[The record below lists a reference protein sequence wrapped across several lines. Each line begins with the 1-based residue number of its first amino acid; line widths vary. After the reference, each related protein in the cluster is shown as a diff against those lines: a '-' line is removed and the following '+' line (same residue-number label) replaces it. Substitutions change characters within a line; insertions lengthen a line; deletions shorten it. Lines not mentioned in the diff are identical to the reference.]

1 MKRILSILLLC
12 SMLFLFSACNNGE
25 EPHDSTS
32 DTTAKTDETTAASD
46 IYYEPDDLPIGM
58 NFDTTIKILACD
70 GEGDVEEI
78 SVEDLTSDVVN
89 DSIYNRE
96 RYVEERLGV
105 EIEVYSAGLD
115 TELEKQMASD
125 EDNFQ
130 IVSNPVY
137 ILSENLFRGYYTD
150 LYTVEH
156 INFDKPWWPK
166 DFAEAAEIDGCLY
179 FASGS
184 LARSLIQNLWAIYFN
199 KTLTESYS
207 SDIPEM
213 ADIYGLVERG
223 EWTIDKLIEL
233 STGIYIDSNGSTTED
248 EEDLYGLGFHSY
260 IGTDP
265 LWTSFDI
272 NIFSKSDDGWF
283 EVDIDTEKLYDAL
296 EKLRYVAHD
305 MSGCYVAEDSQ
316 PDSVLIE
323 YLAPKFAG
331 STLVFKENKLNAA
344 ETPTLRN
351 MKDDY
356 GIVPFPKYDEK
367 QKEYYS
373 HAHDNY
379 TVFAIPTTNQKL
391 EATGA
396 VLEAM
401 ASYSYRETI
410 PAYLNVALKGQ
421 YMSDPISRRMI
432 DMIVDGLRLDTAW
445 MYVYTL
451 GGSFNDSFR
460 KVIFENKTTYASTY
474 TTTVKKIERD
484 LKIYKLAYEKLF
496 E

>member
-1 MKRILSILLLC
+1 
-12 SMLFLFSACNNGE
+12 
-25 EPHDSTS
+25 
-32 DTTAKTDETTAASD
+32 
-46 IYYEPDDLPIGM
+46 
-58 NFDTTIKILACD
+58 
-70 GEGDVEEI
+70 
-78 SVEDLTSDVVN
+78 
-89 DSIYNRE
+89 
-96 RYVEERLGV
+96 
-105 EIEVYSAGLD
+105 
-115 TELEKQMASD
+115 
-125 EDNFQ
+125 
-130 IVSNPVY
+130 
-137 ILSENLFRGYYTD
+137 
-150 LYTVEH
+150 
-156 INFDKPWWPK
+156 
-166 DFAEAAEIDGCLY
+166 
-179 FASGS
+179 
-184 LARSLIQNLWAIYFN
+184 
-199 KTLTESYS
+199 
-207 SDIPEM
+207 
-213 ADIYGLVERG
+213 
-223 EWTIDKLIEL
+223 
-233 STGIYIDSNGSTTED
+233 
-248 EEDLYGLGFHSY
+248 
-260 IGTDP
+260 
-265 LWTSFDI
+265 
-272 NIFSKSDDGWF
+272 
-283 EVDIDTEKLYDAL
+283 
-296 EKLRYVAHD
+296 
-305 MSGCYVAEDSQ
+305 
-316 PDSVLIE
+316 
-323 YLAPKFAG
+323 
-331 STLVFKENKLNAA
+331 
-344 ETPTLRN
+344 